1 MTKVEAGKARKTLA
15 TLLTTALVVAGL
27 GLLGYSLLAGSS
39 PASAEDPG
47 RVHGRITEELEAKF
61 NRSIPQR
68 IVAGIKDDRPPLNTP
83 GSKQLRLTVP
93 EMQRV
98 DGVPVYDA

>member
-61 NRSIPQR
+61 HRSIPQR
-68 IVAGIKDDRPPLNTP
+68 IVAGIKGGDRPQPKTP
-83 GSKQLRLTVP
+83 QSKRLELTVP
-93 EMQRV
+93 GMQRV
-98 DGVPVYDA
+98 DGVPV